1 MGKFL
6 LVLQNVSLLVPPCLY
21 SEGKR
26 GVCDFDKLFLP
37 CFSRSLRMSVG
48 SLMAPDT
55 VEKRGLLRR
64 PKTRRAV
71 DMQAFEG
78 GVEQYMLMNKGSFR
92 VVTSPLGG
100 F

>member
-1 MGKFL
+1 
-6 LVLQNVSLLVPPCLY
+6 
-21 SEGKR
+21 
-26 GVCDFDKLFLP
+26 
-37 CFSRSLRMSVG
+37 MSVG

-64 PKTRRAV
+64 PKTRKAV

-78 GVEQYMLMNKGSFR
+78 RVEQNLLKSKGFFF
-92 VVTSPLGG
+92 VLLLLFWEAGPYVKGLLEAVTETWSA